1 MENET
6 AESRPVGR
14 PRTPVDP
21 DLIYKLAAIHCTNK
35 EIASIVGIHIDSLQ
49 RHHKD
54 LLAAGRENGK
64 GRLRRKM
71 WEQALAGNVTMMI
84 WLSKNHLGMTD
95 NIMVSEDKRPL
106 PWTDSDEQ
114 TIVAEPTA
122 TTEADGIVYTPV
134 HADLDQLAADMKF

>member
-1 MENET
+1 MEQQTT
-6 AESRPVGR
+6 ANPVGR
-14 PRTPVDP
+14 PRKAVDP
-21 DLIYKLAAIHCTNK
+21 DLIYRLAAIHCTNR

-49 RHHKD
+49 RNYRD
-54 LLAAGRENGK
+54 LMAAGRENGK

-106 PWTDSDEQ
+106 PWTDSDE
-114 TIVAEPTA
+114 TTTAAEPTA
-122 TTEADGIVYTPV
+122 ATEADGIVYTET
-134 HADLDQLAADMKF
+134 HADLDQLAADMQF